1 MRKTGDTL
9 IHFFIAVIAFVVGI
23 LFFSI
28 LVIAVQ
34 AMRVSNGIKTF
45 FNIKGLYHFR
55 EKEVEMLNV
64 LQQHTEGETGVSLTF
79 RKSGTCT
86 YRLPAKEGMTDV
98 LLELKV
104 LTNSAFDRTAE
115 LDFCISDVQP
125 GHQEYVYLFL
135 SPFEKEKELEYTSS
149 LLWYKIPGDRTI
161 TMQLTGVLPVEFAD
175 TEVHA
180 VLRILKYR

>member
-1 MRKTGDTL
+1 MRKTVDTL
-9 IHFFIAVIAFVVGI
+9 IHFFIAVIAFVVGV

-28 LVIAVQ
+28 LFTAVQ
-34 AMRVSNGIKTF
+34 LMRVTNRIKAF
-45 FNIKGLYHFR
+45 FNIKGLYNFR
-55 EKEVEMLNV
+55 EKEFETLNV
-64 LQQHTEGETGVSLTF
+64 LHQHTEAETRVSFTF
-79 RKSGTCT
+79 RKNDTHT
-86 YRLPAKEGMTDV
+86 YTLSAQEQITDV

-135 SPFEKEKELEYTSS
+135 NPFEKEKQYEYVSS
-149 LLWYKIPGDRTI
+149 VLWYKIPGDRTI